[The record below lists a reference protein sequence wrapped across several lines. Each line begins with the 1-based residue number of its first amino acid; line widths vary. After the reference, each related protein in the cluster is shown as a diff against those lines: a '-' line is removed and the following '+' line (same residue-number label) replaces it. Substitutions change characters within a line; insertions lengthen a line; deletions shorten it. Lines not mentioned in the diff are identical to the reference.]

1 MAWGQAYFSGG
12 GRTEEDED
20 MVDPIDYFIGGY
32 WTPHPWSSTNSWACL
47 YVHLSFCIKL
57 QYFITLFIVLDFA
70 WKLTRVFVFDW
81 FTHALVYFVLLA

>member
-32 WTPHPWSSTNSWACL
+32 
-47 YVHLSFCIKL
+47 
-57 QYFITLFIVLDFA
+57 
-70 WKLTRVFVFDW
+70 
-81 FTHALVYFVLLA
+81 